1 MLLGTR
7 NQTKTAKLMN
17 CSFNQVNRIMHRSV
31 ARGLERRPKDVAFT
45 NLSID
50 EKSFKKNHNYVTV
63 LSSPLSGV
71 VIDVCE
77 NRTKE
82 ATENLLKSVITEPNR
97 DKVQTISLDMWKAYI
112 ESVNKVLPMA
122 KKVHDRLHLIKYLN
136 DALDKVRR
144 REVKHHEELKNS
156 RYALLKNTENL
167 TEKQRIKFES
177 IQEANLEVSKAWRI
191 REDFKAIFGSQNT
204 EEALNL
210 FWKWGASVIRTNI
223 DEMKKVAKMFNNHLN
238 GVCNA
243 MVENFS
249 NAMAERLN
257 GKIQEVKS
265 TARGYRTFNN
275 FRNAILFFN
284 GELQLYPLNSQ

>member
-122 KKVHDRLHLIKYLN
+122 KKVHDRFHLIKYLN

-144 REVKHHEELKNS
+144 R
-156 RYALLKNTENL
+156 
-167 TEKQRIKFES
+167 
-177 IQEANLEVSKAWRI
+177 
-191 REDFKAIFGSQNT
+191 G
-204 EEALNL
+204 
-210 FWKWGASVIRTNI
+210 
-223 DEMKKVAKMFNNHLN
+223 
-238 GVCNA
+238 
-243 MVENFS
+243 
-249 NAMAERLN
+249 
-257 GKIQEVKS
+257 
-265 TARGYRTFNN
+265 
-275 FRNAILFFN
+275 
-284 GELQLYPLNSQ
+284 